1 MWCVVMCCAF
11 VCVHVRVCVCVCVCV
26 WTYYVCMSIC
36 VCGSIY
42 VCVCMRSLQRSSSLR
57 QSLGDYLD
65 NYGSGPADAAAA
77 DGINL

>member
-1 MWCVVMCCAF
+1 
-11 VCVHVRVCVCVCVCV
+11 
-26 WTYYVCMSIC
+26 MSIC